1 MREKLGVLN
10 LEVIPYRESPE
21 YVDSG
26 WIDATFTLT
35 SKELIFTFEQKH
47 AIIPIE
53 SITEIRAIPET
64 REIRV
69 RKGCIAIGYST
80 KKGEYGYALL
90 RGPELLVSALRCALI
105 VMSGKETKVE
115 QPLTQ
120 VERGLVLLLYLNV
133 RNKKTQEFL
142 LATFGNELKDALGAL
157 QRKGYID
164 EESNLTPKGIKFL
177 KERETS
183 AISETQARSQFT
195 FPDAAR
201 MFGMSIVLEAKMRHF
216 IKTMRV
222 PRKELRKFFEN
233 PEKSE
238 LFDFL
243 KYYIKKMGVG
253 DISIEEFTPFKL
265 VIAVENNAVPEIYIA
280 PRGSKSCFVLSH
292 FLYRVFS
299 ECFGISA
306 SVEETGCVSEGKK
319 ECRFRVE
326 LQPLNLYLTIL
337 SMEDAENLI
346 KIDTGKEVDE
356 GLVKFYEELKLVK
369 DNRLSEN
376 GKIFLRY
383 TEHYGIE
390 KWEDFPPPWHTEK
403 IDPRI
408 ALDPEFKRLFE
419 ESWKRIRE

>member
-10 LEVIPYRESPE
+10 LEVIPYSEGPE
-21 YVDSG
+21 YVHSG
-26 WIDATFTLT
+26 WVDATFTLT
-35 SKELIFTFEQKH
+35 SKELIFTFDQKH

-53 SITEIRAIPET
+53 RITEIRAIPDT
-64 REIRV
+64 QEIRV
-69 RKGCIAIGYST
+69 RKGSIAIGYST
-80 KKGEYGYALL
+80 KKGEFSYALI
-90 RGPELLVSALRCALI
+90 RGPELLISAVRCALI
-105 VMSGKETKVE
+105 VMTGKETKIE

-142 LATFGNELKDALGAL
+142 LATFGEELKDAIEAL
-157 QRKGYID
+157 KQKGYIN

-177 KERETS
+177 RERETS
-183 AISETQARSQFT
+183 IISESRPRAHYT
-195 FPDAAR
+195 FPEAAK
-201 MFGMSIVLEAKMRHF
+201 MFGMSIVLEAKMRHL

-222 PRKELRKFFEN
+222 PRKELRKFFEK

-243 KYYIKKMGVG
+243 RYYIKKMGVG
-253 DISIEEFTPFKL
+253 EIEIDAFTPFRF
-265 VIAVENNAVPEIYIA
+265 VISVKNNAVPDIYIA
-280 PRGSKSCFVLSH
+280 PTGTKSCFVLSH
-292 FLYRVFS
+292 FFYRLFS
-299 ECFGISA
+299 ESFGISA
-306 SVEETGCVSEGKK
+306 SVEETACISEGKRG
-319 ECRFRVE
+319 CTFRVE

-337 SMEDAENLI
+337 NVDDAENLR
-346 KIDTGKEVDE
+346 KIDDGKDVREE
-356 GLVKFYEELKLVK
+356 FVKFYEELKLVK
-369 DNRLSEN
+369 EGALTEN

-390 KWEDFPPPWHTEK
+390 RWEDFPPPWDAEK